1 MAKRRHHLIP
11 MFSTRATAT
20 VSVAL
25 VLFILGIASIVGIAT
40 HRVTETIKENIG
52 FVVLF
57 NEDVTASDIAAVK
70 NQLKAH
76 PGVAKCEYSSPE
88 VVLERWQKMV
98 GEGEDIC
105 MLADVNP
112 FVGEMDV
119 HVTSKYALSD
129 SINVIIAP
137 LILMPQ
143 ISDIKVHTEMIGRIN
158 STLRSVTLG
167 LFIVAVALL
176 VISFVLIFN
185 TVRLSVYARRFIIH
199 TMKLVGATPG
209 FIRRPFL
216 VDNVVNGIVA
226 SMIAIAGLS
235 LLVYYCRALDLSV
248 ASVLDWSILAPVFT
262 GVVIVGVLLCLVAS
276 IFATNRYLRL
286 SYDEMFK

>member
-1 MAKRRHHLIP
+1 

>member
-248 ASVLDWSILAPVFT
+248 ASVLDWSILAPVFA

>member
-1 MAKRRHHLIP
+1 

-248 ASVLDWSILAPVFT
+248 ASVLDWSILAPVFA

>member
-235 LLVYYCRALDLSV
+235 LLVYYCRALDRSV

>member
-88 VVLERWQKMV
+88 VVLERW
-98 GEGEDIC
+98 
-105 MLADVNP
+105 L
-112 FVGEMDV
+112 FR
-119 HVTSKYALSD
+119 
-129 SINVIIAP
+129 
-137 LILMPQ
+137 LI
-143 ISDIKVHTEMIGRIN
+143 S
-158 STLRSVTLG
+158 
-167 LFIVAVALL
+167 
-176 VISFVLIFN
+176 
-185 TVRLSVYARRFIIH
+185 
-199 TMKLVGATPG
+199 
-209 FIRRPFL
+209 
-216 VDNVVNGIVA
+216 
-226 SMIAIAGLS
+226 
-235 LLVYYCRALDLSV
+235 
-248 ASVLDWSILAPVFT
+248 
-262 GVVIVGVLLCLVAS
+262 
-276 IFATNRYLRL
+276 
-286 SYDEMFK
+286 